1 MTLNRQ
7 VCDCNSARKL
17 TNSWI
22 NSRVYPVYR
31 NLMPNKNRRSILW
44 SLSGICYS
52 CPGRVLGGQF
62 CIRSMLMKDS
72 AEQLCRRPVGQRGYS
87 HKAPSLIREWRP
99 LNRERHR
106 SALSLWGTGHG
117 TALTQTILGQ
127 TLPVIILQNAVID
140 NAKKAVIS
148 HRK

>member
-22 NSRVYPVYR
+22 NSRVYIATWCQTKTDGQFYDLYPASVT
-31 NLMPNKNRRSILW
+31 
-44 SLSGICYS
+44 
-52 CPGRVLGGQF
+52 PGRVLGGQF

-87 HKAPSLIREWRP
+87 HKALSLIREWRP

-106 SALSLWGTGHG
+106 PALSLWGTGHG
-117 TALTQTILGQ
+117 TALTQTILVQ